1 MHFHSNAY
9 KRRRNRNIR
18 AKESHNS
25 VVEFEQNKI
34 ATMGNC
40 VLVLLLQTGVVTF
53 CDNQGSEDNADQDRE
68 GFYIILR
75 AKHCTLLIVI
85 KMM

>member
-1 MHFHSNAY
+1 M
-9 KRRRNRNIR
+9 
-18 AKESHNS
+18 
-25 VVEFEQNKI
+25 EFAQNKI

-75 AKHCTLLIVI
+75 AKHCTLLENHGAAATGGELGTARNQRG
-85 KMM
+85 